1 MLGTK
6 KIRFLHP
13 WQRYMPGD
21 EIQPPA
27 GMREVLIQR
36 GIAEL
41 VIETEP
47 GAPET
52 AMVEPQVEQ
61 AVRPR
66 GRPRTRPYVDG
77 KPVRGR
83 KKVKADVS

>member
-13 WQRYMPGD
+13 WRRYMPGD
-21 EIQPPA
+21 VIAPTD

-36 GIAEL
+36 RIAEL
-41 VIETEP
+41 VIESESD
-47 GAPET
+47 APET
-52 AMVEPQVEQ
+52 AMIEPQTEK
-61 AVRPR
+61 AVKRP
-66 GRPRTRPYVDG
+66 GRPRTRQYVDG
-77 KPVRGR
+77 KPVRPR